1 MKRLQFYRPV
11 CHKNPSIKWE
21 FQLQTVYLLTF
32 MNLCIYRVTHIKIR
46 CLKNIY
52 IFLTQHC
59 KPKLQLR
66 RHSCIFSIF
75 SCLLTIFLAILEYY
89 LKVHW
94 FKIFNFWYCMKSREK
109 GKAKAVTL
117 PLFITPPLVCH
128 CVAANNSIE
137 SLSNSNL
144 FATTEEAH
152 VIYF

>member
-1 MKRLQFYRPV
+1 MELYS
-11 CHKNPSIKWE
+11 KNVWSNSV
-21 FQLQTVYLLTF
+21 FQQLSLLF
-32 MNLCIYRVTHIKIR
+32 MTMLNCLVIFSFNLKIYTYFW
-46 CLKNIY
+46 LNIG
-52 IFLTQHC
+52 

-66 RHSCIFSIF
+66 GHSCIFSIF